1 MARYPRSGCT
11 ARTTLHLVGPQAW
24 TPVPAALVY
33 DSADPFAVRV
43 RFGDDGPADA
53 GHEAPGEEGLFGV
66 TDLDLAALAG
76 TDLEDEEVD
85 ELDDEGPDEDG
96 GVEWLLSR
104 DLLRAGLTGP
114 VGEGDVRLW
123 PARGGLD
130 VLFLQL
136 RAPSGEAL
144 FELSAAS
151 VGDFLRETEL
161 LVPVGHESGLLRVDD
176 ELSVLLSGGT
186 DNPRSW

>member
-11 ARTTLHLVGPQAW
+11 ARTTFHLVGPQSW
-24 TPVPAALVY
+24 TAVPAALLY
-33 DSADPFAVRV
+33 DSSDPFAVRV
-43 RFGDDGPADA
+43 RFGDDAPDDVDA
-53 GHEAPGEEGLFGV
+53 SPYDV
-66 TDLDLAALAG
+66 P
-76 TDLEDEEVD
+76 
-85 ELDDEGPDEDG
+85 DDDG

-136 RAPSGEAL
+136 RAPSGEAM
-144 FELSAAS
+144 FELSSAVVA
-151 VGDFLRETEL
+151 DFLRETEL
-161 LVPVGHESGLLRVDD
+161 LVSAGAESDLLRVDD
-176 ELSVLLSGGT
+176 ELSALLRGGT
-186 DNPRSW
+186 DNPTAH

>member
-1 MARYPRSGCT
+1 MAHYPRSGCT
-11 ARTTLHLVGPQAW
+11 ARTTFHLVGPQSW
-24 TPVPAALVY
+24 TAVPAALVY
-33 DSADPFAVRV
+33 DSTDPFAVRV
-43 RFGDDGPADA
+43 RFGDDGPDD
-53 GHEAPGEEGLFGV
+53 V
-66 TDLDLAALAG
+66 G
-76 TDLEDEEVD
+76 TSHYD
-85 ELDDEGPDEDG
+85 GPDEDG

-144 FELSAAS
+144 FELSGTA

-161 LVPVGHESGLLRVDD
+161 LVPAGTESDVLQVDD
-176 ELSVLLSGGT
+176 ELSALLRGGT
-186 DNPRSW
+186 DNPTAH

>member
-11 ARTTLHLVGPQAW
+11 ARTTLHLVGPQSW
-24 TPVPAALVY
+24 TAVPAALVY
-33 DSADPFAVRV
+33 DSGDPFAVRV
-43 RFGDDGPADA
+43 RFGDGGSDDVDT
-53 GHEAPGEEGLFGV
+53 APYDV
-66 TDLDLAALAG
+66 P
-76 TDLEDEEVD
+76 
-85 ELDDEGPDEDG
+85 DDDDG

-114 VGEGDVRLW
+114 VGDGDVRLW

-130 VLFLQL
+130 VVFLQL

-144 FELSAAS
+144 FELSGAV

-161 LVPVGHESGLLRVDD
+161 LVAPGSESDLLRVDD
-176 ELSVLLSGGT
+176 ELSVLLRGGT
-186 DNPRSW
+186 DNPTAH

>member
-1 MARYPRSGCT
+1 MARSSRSGCT
-11 ARTTLHLVGPQAW
+11 ARTTFHLVGPQSW
-24 TPVPAALVY
+24 TAVPAALVY
-33 DSADPFAVRV
+33 ESTDPFAVRV
-43 RFGDDGPADA
+43 RFGDGAADDVEPA
-53 GHEAPGEEGLFGV
+53 LY
-66 TDLDLAALAG
+66 
-76 TDLEDEEVD
+76 
-85 ELDDEGPDEDG
+85 DDPDDDG

-136 RAPSGEAL
+136 RAPSGEAM
-144 FELSAAS
+144 FELSGAV

-161 LVPVGHESGLLRVDD
+161 LVPAGGESDLLRVDD
-176 ELSVLLSGGT
+176 ELSALLRGGT
-186 DNPRSW
+186 DNPTGR

>member
-1 MARYPRSGCT
+1 M
-11 ARTTLHLVGPQAW
+11 
-24 TPVPAALVY
+24 
-33 DSADPFAVRV
+33 RV
-43 RFGDDGPADA
+43 RFGDGPD
-53 GHEAPGEEGLFGV
+53 EAREF
-66 TDLDLAALAG
+66 
-76 TDLEDEEVD
+76 
-85 ELDDEGPDEDG
+85 PDEDG

-130 VLFLQL
+130 VVFLQL

-144 FELSAAS
+144 FEVSGAV

-161 LVPVGHESGLLRVDD
+161 LVPAGTESDVLRVDD
-176 ELSVLLSGGT
+176 ALSELLRGGT
-186 DNPRSW
+186 DNPTAH